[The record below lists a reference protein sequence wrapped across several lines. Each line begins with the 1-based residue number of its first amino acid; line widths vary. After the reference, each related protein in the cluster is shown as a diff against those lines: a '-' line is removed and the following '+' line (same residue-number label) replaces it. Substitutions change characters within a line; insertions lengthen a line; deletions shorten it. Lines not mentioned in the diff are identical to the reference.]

1 MKRLR
6 TRLAAILLCTLA
18 PGCSESRSTTGPPI
32 VAVSVLPLEYVVDQL
47 AGDLVETVV
56 MLPPGAS
63 PTQYQPTLGQ
73 VRAFS
78 DATIYVKVG
87 HPNFPF
93 EAAWLD
99 RLLGSASDVTVVD
112 ASSGLTDL
120 AGDPHLWLAPKLVA
134 SIASEVAAALA
145 AQLPA
150 HEAEVTQNLAR
161 FHQQIAALDLEI
173 RQQLDPVVASGR
185 RAFVVQHPA
194 WGHFAAAYG
203 LEQVAVEEDHHE
215 PDPHALSQRIDWA
228 REHEVRVVFVQP
240 QLDPTPAETLA
251 REIGARVVS
260 LDPLAYD
267 WAANLRAVALAIRE
281 GLIR

>member
-1 MKRLR
+1 
-6 TRLAAILLCTLA
+6 
-18 PGCSESRSTTGPPI
+18 
-32 VAVSVLPLEYVVDQL
+32 LPLEYVVDRL
-47 AGDLVETVV
+47 AGEFVETAV

-78 DATIYVKVG
+78 DAAVYVKVG

-99 RLLGSASDVTVVD
+99 RLLGAASDVAVVD

-120 AGDPHLWLAPKLVA
+120 AGDPHLWLAPKHVA
-134 SIASEVAAALA
+134 AIASEVATALA
-145 AQLPA
+145 PRLPG
-150 HEAEVTQNLAR
+150 HEAELTRNLATLQR
-161 FHQQIAALDLEI
+161 QIGALDLEI
-173 RQQLDPVVASGR
+173 EQLLAPVVASGR
-185 RAFVVQHPA
+185 RTFVVQHPA

-215 PDPHALSQRIDWA
+215 PDPHALSERIAWA
-228 REHEVRVVFVQP
+228 REHGVRVVFIQP

-251 REIGARVVS
+251 REIGARVVP

-281 GLIR
+281 GLTR